1 MVSHPRQVARS
12 TVAPHLKTRQ
22 AFINSGG
29 KPEFLLKALSNSQYI
44 YRRMFKYS
52 FQRNA
57 FHSNFVTSYSRSVVA
72 FGLIFYPLNP
82 LDFQVGY
89 TTSIHACVYTHLC
102 KFVFFIHRTFP

>member
-1 MVSHPRQVARS
+1 MVSHPRQVART

-57 FHSNFVTSYSRSVVA
+57 FHSNFVTSVVA

-89 TTSIHACVYTHLC
+89 TTSIHARVYTHLC

>member
-1 MVSHPRQVARS
+1 MVSHPRQAART

-57 FHSNFVTSYSRSVVA
+57 FHSNFVTSVVA
-72 FGLIFYPLNP
+72 FGLIFYSLNP

-89 TTSIHACVYTHLC
+89 TTSIHARVYTHLC

>member
-57 FHSNFVTSYSRSVVA
+57 FHSNFVTSVVA
-72 FGLIFYPLNP
+72 FGLIFYSLNP